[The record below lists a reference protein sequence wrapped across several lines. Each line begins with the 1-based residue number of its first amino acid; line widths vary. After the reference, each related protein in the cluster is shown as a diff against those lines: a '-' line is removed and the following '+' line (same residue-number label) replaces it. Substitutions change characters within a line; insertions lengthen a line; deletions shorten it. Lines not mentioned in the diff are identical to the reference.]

1 MPGSNLAADC
11 LAAHRKAALRGV
23 TIALPAER
31 PHILA
36 VVGESGSGKTTLTR
50 LLLGLQRPTRGRV
63 TYRRPRHRRSSRQR
77 SACNIAARCRRCF
90 RIRSAPTTRSIA
102 LIAACCF
109 LRGVFGLARTDA
121 QAREL
126 AERALR
132 AVGLQPEETL
142 GRYPHQLSG
151 GQRQRLMV
159 ARAVML
165 RPRVLVADEPV
176 SMVDASLRATIL
188 ESLWRLRHEQGM
200 SLVYVT
206 HDLATAYQVAD
217 EIIVMRD
224 GVVVEAGDPV
234 RVIHHPQA
242 DYTRE
247 LVASVPPPDPT
258 SIGGWSDSMIRV
270 AVIGAGWYARAKPHP
285 CAESS
290 RRRWCWTAFAAW
302 ARPNLRA
309 CKSFRIR
316 FRFRGLSRTCWRGS
330 RMPSSFLRRTIC
342 TTSTWR
348 PRWRAGAHVLCEK
361 PMTVDPRDAMNWS
374 AGRRP

>member
-1 MPGSNLAADC
+1 MPLEVTGAWVEFGGGLFGRA
-11 LAAHRKAALRGV
+11 RKVALRGV

-63 TYRRPRHRRSSRQR
+63 TYAGRDIGDLHGGERLQYRRAVQAVFQDPFGAYNPVYRVDRSMLLP
-77 SACNIAARCRRCF
+77 AR
-90 RIRSAPTTRSIA
+90 
-102 LIAACCF
+102 
-109 LRGVFGLARTDA
+109 VFGLARTDA
-121 QAREL
+121 HAREL

-176 SMVDASLRATIL
+176 SMVDASLRASIL

-206 HDLATAYQVAD
+206 HDLATAYQLAD
-217 EIIVMRD
+217 EIIVMRN

-234 RVIHHPQA
+234 QVIHHPQA
-242 DYTRE
+242 EYTRA
-247 LVASVPPPDPT
+247 LVAAVPPPDPT
-258 SIGGWSDSMIRV
+258 LDWGLV
-270 AVIGAGWYARAKPHP
+270 
-285 CAESS
+285 
-290 RRRWCWTAFAAW
+290 TA
-302 ARPNLRA
+302 
-309 CKSFRIR
+309 
-316 FRFRGLSRTCWRGS
+316 
-330 RMPSSFLRRTIC
+330 
-342 TTSTWR
+342 
-348 PRWRAGAHVLCEK
+348 
-361 PMTVDPRDAMNWS
+361 
-374 AGRRP
+374 